1 MPYPSKL
8 ITDSDLSSTP
18 ASLSGGRKITL
29 TTPANVSCNANS
41 IVSYESTIAISEEFD
56 MVDYIITIDELPDVN
71 VYNGYTQEYG
81 PNVTLWGSV
90 EVSGNIVKLAA
101 TFGSLL
107 GGTFP
112 ASRTFRAIIIP
123 IKSPFSQ

>member
-8 ITDSDLSSTP
+8 ISDSDLSSTP
-18 ASLSGGRKITL
+18 ASMSGGQKITL
-29 TTPANVSCNANS
+29 TTPSNVACGANNV
-41 IVSYESTIAISEEFD
+41 VSYESTITIGEGFD

-81 PNVTLWGSV
+81 LNVTLWGSV
-90 EVSGNIVKLAA
+90 EVSGNVVKLVA
-101 TFGSLL
+101 TYGSLL
-107 GGTFP
+107 GGTFS
-112 ASRTFRAIIIP
+112 ASRTFRAVVIP